1 MPYNRS
7 YRALT
12 YDIRERLKQ
21 NYRLAKALP
30 DFLRE
35 PITPALAEER
45 IRGLLA
51 DRKERFLQIAKTRIY
66 SCPSSPYLKLL
77 RIAACEFSDLED
89 HVRRNGLEDTLALL
103 ARAGVYL
110 TVAEYKGRT
119 EVRRGSDVFRVSPDD
134 FAHPDPPPGFVA
146 QTSGTNTIP
155 VSAVVALE
163 RIAVQALEV
172 AVFFSAHGLWQNA
185 HAMYD
190 AILPAGAGVRAL
202 LINAKLGVATERWFA
217 RKVPTKSLA
226 GAWYSYLTTHWIV
239 ALGKFHGAGFASPRF
254 TEIADVGRIVRW
266 ISKNRAARRATTIKT
281 ATTNAARIAE
291 RAETMGVSL
300 EGTTFVC
307 GGEPLTDGKRDAI
320 LRSGASATP
329 HYGFVAGG
337 SVGNGC
343 GRPAHTDEVHVNRQT
358 FALIAGPER
367 SHDAGDSVRPF
378 LFTTLLPSDPW
389 LLFNVEN
396 GDYGILDER
405 NCDCAL
411 ERAGLTLHL
420 HHIRSYE
427 KFTSEGMNYYY
438 GDIFEIFDKL
448 LPEEFGGGPG
458 DYQLVEEEDGAGRTR
473 LTLRVHPKIANLN
486 EEKIIARLSE
496 HLASGSWEKQFQVRV
511 WREAG
516 TLRVRREAPH
526 ASERGKILPLHA
538 KAGRS
543 ASKP

>member
-7 YRALT
+7 YRSLT

-30 DFLRE
+30 EFLRE
-35 PITPALAEER
+35 RIAPALAEER

-51 DRKERFLQIAKTRIY
+51 DRERRFLQIAKTRIY
-66 SCPSSPYLKLL
+66 DSPSSPYLKLL
-77 RIAACEFSDLED
+77 RIAGCEFSDLED
-89 HVRRNGLEDTLALL
+89 HVRRNGLEDALASL

-110 TVAEYKGRT
+110 TVAEYKGRAV
-119 EVRRGSDVFRVSPDD
+119 VRRGSETFRVSPDD
-134 FAHPDPPPGFVA
+134 FAHPDPPAGFVT
-146 QTSGTNTIP
+146 QTSGTNSAPI
-155 VSAVVALE
+155 SAVVALE

-202 LINAKLGVATERWFA
+202 LINAKLGVTTERWFA
-217 RKVPTKSLA
+217 RSVPAKSLA
-226 GAWYSYLTTHWIV
+226 GASYSYLTTQWIV
-239 ALGKFHGAGFASPRF
+239 ALGKFHGAAFPAPMF
-254 TEIADVGRIVRW
+254 TDIGDVGRIVRW
-266 ISKNRAARRATTIKT
+266 IAKNRGVGRRAAIKT
-281 ATTNAARIAE
+281 TSSNAARIAE
-291 RAETMGVSL
+291 RAQTMGVSL
-300 EGTTFVC
+300 EGATFVC

-320 LRSGASATP
+320 VRSGAAATP

-343 GRPAHTDEVHVNRQT
+343 GRPVHTDEVHVNRHT
-358 FALIAGPER
+358 FALIPAPEGFR
-367 SHDAGDSVRPF
+367 AAGDSIRPF

-396 GDYGILDER
+396 GDHGTFEER

-438 GDIFEIFDKL
+438 GDIFEVFDKL
-448 LPEEFGGGPG
+448 LPAEFGGGPG
-458 DYQLVEEEDGAGRTR
+458 DYQLVEEEDGDGRTR
-473 LTLRVHPKIANLN
+473 LTLRVHPKITGLD
-486 EEKIIARLSE
+486 EGKVIARLTE
-496 HLASGSWEKQFQVRV
+496 HLAAGSWEKQFQVQV
-511 WREAG
+511 WHEAG

-526 ASERGKILPLHA
+526 ASERGKILPLQ
-538 KAGRS
+538 G
-543 ASKP
+543 ASRE